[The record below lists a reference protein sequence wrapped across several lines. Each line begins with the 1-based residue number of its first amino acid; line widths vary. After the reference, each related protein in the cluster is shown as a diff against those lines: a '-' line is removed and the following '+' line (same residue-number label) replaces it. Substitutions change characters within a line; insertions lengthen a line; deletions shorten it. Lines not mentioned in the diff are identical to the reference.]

1 MLSLAL
7 QEYIFLLRT
16 QKMKYLNVIYF
27 SNFNIC
33 SNIANYFSYSKRI
46 GTHFP
51 CSSVIKESA
60 CSAGDPDSIP
70 ELGRYPGDGNGNPL
84 QYSCLENPM
93 DRGGTW
99 QAIVHEVPGVRHD
112 LVTKPPP
119 CLNHSTLNQRIICW
133 WYQRAIYFWRGVRK
147 RELWWTNCQHPLDHR
162 KSKWIPE
169 KHLLLRHWL
178 C

>member
-51 CSSVIKESA
+51 CSSGQAFSSVPVKKKTVLKDA
-60 CSAGDPDSIP
+60 DS
-70 ELGRYPGDGNGNPL
+70 E
-84 QYSCLENPM
+84 ENPAE
-93 DRGGTW
+93 DW
-99 QAIVHEVPGVRHD
+99 QQSQQIHAV
-112 LVTKPPP
+112 
-119 CLNHSTLNQRIICW
+119 
-133 WYQRAIYFWRGVRK
+133 
-147 RELWWTNCQHPLDHR
+147 
-162 KSKWIPE
+162 
-169 KHLLLRHWL
+169 
-178 C
+178 